1 MQSDPKIIISN
12 FKGICKGLEE
22 HIFDIVPKKYND
34 NNNKNKELTDYVIR
48 THGMTVHKSVKDT
61 KPMIYL
67 IINTVKYPDYP
78 YMYSYEARS

>member
-12 FKGICKGLEE
+12 FKGICKGPEG
-22 HIFDIVPKKYND
+22 HIFDIVRKKYND

-48 THGMTVHKSVKDT
+48 THGTTVHKPVKDT